1 MAEIFKGTQT
11 YGEALSAVPP
21 SPAQVR
27 NTQVMGEMIGPI
39 SPRVSMTQ
47 VAGEVLCTTPFF
59 KATQVIGEMIG
70 VGNFTVPP
78 LFADVVYQNVTQIDN
93 SVPPVDQIIS
103 TESLWTVWNYAV
115 VQMPIDGAIS
125 YDIVGQ
131 SVMLAVQGLPI
142 VTISPETVKQ
152 AWSYAVQASKL
163 GDFPLPDDMWSKVSV
178 AQYSM
183 MVLQSIDIPYVPTS
197 GVFAKQV
204 ASLTVQAYPLPMYH
218 RPADVQ
224 FNVMLATQKRP
235 AERLPRSYDIVGQ
248 HLTQVVTKRNV
259 EPLPAS
265 YSSAAQSL
273 VQAVIPAN
281 FDEHTVGVEH
291 VKTTTSYA
299 VSGLPLEMWWSYT
312 RTAQMVSRVLQQSND
327 QTLPQSTTRVWTVAS
342 QYLHKTDLFPTI
354 SLIRTAEVG
363 QIVTMSAD
371 DYLPPINML
380 VWGAAG
386 HADMQVLQQATDYP
400 DPGVPTTAAVVPGA
414 YLFYV
419 QDSHYDSP
427 EDIWDRSKV
436 QTTGQVYELVPQRR
450 PLGMPISY
458 NPVAQFVELVTAFR
472 FMEKPGDI
480 ANSGVFVSQIT
491 QPIAQVAEYP
501 DPHLPSSPIT
511 VSQVIEHVAVPADYP
526 DVHLPTSDAVVG
538 QILEHVAQVD
548 DFPDPANMFR
558 PLIVS
563 QVLQSVSQETTYPAW
578 DTLHKPVSVSQ
589 IVEHVSVTAI
599 YPDKDQP
606 QSLVKVTQVLQQVAD
621 KANYPDKDAPQS
633 TLRVHQVFETVM
645 MRDLT
650 MYVMPTPPRKHR
662 VQISCRFVY

>member
-1 MAEIFKGTQT
+1 MADELVRIGSNILEAMGSKPVDVRVSTSILEAMLEGAPSVAVSTVLLEVLLVSPPAAFATTVIEVMGERNVSRPPLYTDAVYSYATQPN
-11 YGEALSAVPP
+11 AVPP
-21 SPAQVR
+21 
-27 NTQVMGEMIGPI
+27 I
-39 SPRVSMTQ
+39 S
-47 VAGEVLCTTPFF
+47 EV
-59 KATQVIGEMIG
+59 
-70 VGNFTVPP
+70 
-78 LFADVVYQNVTQIDN
+78 
-93 SVPPVDQIIS
+93 IS
-103 TESLWTVWNYAV
+103 KESLWTVWNYAV
-115 VQMPIDGAIS
+115 VQMPIDDAIS

-152 AWSYAVQASKL
+152 AWSYVVQESKL
-163 GDFPLPDDMWSKVSV
+163 GNFPLPEDMWSKVSV
-178 AQYSM
+178 AHYSM

-204 ASLTVQAYPLPMYH
+204 ASLSVQAFPLPMYH
-218 RPADVQ
+218 TPASVQ
-224 FNVMLATQKRP
+224 FSAMLAAQKRP
-235 AERLPRSYDIVGQ
+235 VERLPRSYTRVAQQLSQAATARG
-248 HLTQVVTKRNV
+248 V
-259 EPLPAS
+259 EPLPRS
-265 YSSAAQSL
+265 TSSAAQVLS
-273 VQAVIPAN
+273 QAAIPAN
-281 FDEHTVGVEH
+281 FDEHTVGVEW
-291 VKTTTSYA
+291 VRAVTSYA
-299 VSGLPLEMWWSYT
+299 LTSLPMSLPISY
-312 RTAQMVSRVLQQSND
+312 SRVGHESVKVLQHDSRS
-327 QTLPQSTTRVWTVAS
+327 QTLPLSLTSVWTVAS
-342 QYLHKTDLFPTI
+342 QLVVKSDLFPVI
-354 SLIRTAEVG
+354 SAERVKHNSMLVA
-363 QIVTMSAD
+363 QDST
-371 DYLPPINML
+371 DYLPPINMV
-380 VWGAAG
+380 VWSRAD
-386 HADMQVLQQATDYP
+386 HVDMQVAQQATDYP
-400 DPGVPTTAAVVPGA
+400 DPSIPTTTSIVEQMAT
-414 YLFYV
+414 LFS
-419 QDSHYDSP
+419 QASIFDSP
-427 EDIWDRSKV
+427 ADIYEKSKV
-436 QTTGQVYELVPQRR
+436 QYVPSVVELVPQRAVQ
-450 PLGMPISY
+450 PLPKSYTPI
-458 NPVAQFVELVTAFR
+458 AQFVELVTAFR

-480 ANSGVFVSQIT
+480 ANSGVFISQIT

-501 DPHLPSSPIT
+501 DPHVPSSPIT

-606 QSLVKVTQVLQQVAD
+606 QSFVKVTQVLQQVAD
-621 KANYPDKDAPQS
+621 TANYPDKDAPQS